1 MSDKKGGVK
10 PDAKPDAK
18 PGAKPG
24 ATRDVTDDVKG
35 DAAPRRSSGAARAM
49 GGATSYVVTINGQ
62 ETTVEVGPEGA
73 RIGGGDVV
81 PAELLEVPGSP
92 IRVLRLGDAVYEV
105 IARRGAQRGAY
116 MVGIGGS
123 RQATEAL
130 DQRGRALRALSAATA
145 TRHGPEPIRAPMP
158 GLVTKVLVAAGDAV
172 RAGDS
177 IVVMEAMKME
187 NELRAK
193 SDGTVRAV
201 VVTPGTAVEKGM
213 VLVELE

>member
-1 MSDKKGGVK
+1 MSEQK
-10 PDAKPDAK
+10 
-18 PGAKPG
+18 
-24 ATRDVTDDVKG
+24 
-35 DAAPRRSSGAARAM
+35 PRRSGGAARAM
-49 GGATSYVVTINGQ
+49 GGATAYVVTIGGQ
-62 ETTVEVGPEGA
+62 DTTVEIGPDGV
-73 RIGGGDVV
+73 RVGGGDTVV

-92 IRVLRLGDAVYEV
+92 IRLLRLGDAVYEV
-105 IARRGAQRGAY
+105 IARRGGQRGAY
-116 MVGIGGS
+116 SVALGGV
-123 RQATEAL
+123 RLNAEAL
-130 DQRGRALRALSAATA
+130 DQRGRVLRALSATTA

-158 GLVTKVLVAAGDAV
+158 GLVTRILVAAGDAV

-193 SDGTVRAV
+193 SDGRVRAV

>member
-1 MSDKKGGVK
+1 
-10 PDAKPDAK
+10 
-18 PGAKPG
+18 
-24 ATRDVTDDVKG
+24 
-35 DAAPRRSSGAARAM
+35 M
-49 GGATSYVVTINGQ
+49 GGATAYVVSIGGHD
-62 ETTVEVGPEGA
+62 TTVEIGPEGV
-73 RIGGGDVV
+73 RVGGVDSVV
-81 PAELLEVPGSP
+81 AAELLEVPGSP
-92 IRVLRLGDAVYEV
+92 IRLLRLGDAVFEV
-105 IARRGAQRGAY
+105 IAKRGSQRGAY
-116 MVGIGGS
+116 SVALGGV
-123 RQATEAL
+123 RVNAEAL

-158 GLVTKVLVAAGDAV
+158 GMVTRVLVAAGDAV

-193 SDGTVRAV
+193 SDAKVRAV

>member
-1 MSDKKGGVK
+1 MSDKKAGAKGGGKGGGK
-10 PDAKPDAK
+10 PD
-18 PGAKPG
+18 
-24 ATRDVTDDVKG
+24 ATRDVTDDVRS
-35 DAAPRRSSGAARAM
+35 DPAPRRSSGAARAM
-49 GGATSYVVTINGQ
+49 GGATSYVVTINGH

-81 PAELLEVPGSP
+81 PAELLEVQGSP

-116 MVGIGGS
+116 TVEIGAS
-123 RQATEAL
+123 RLATEAL

-193 SDGTVRAV
+193 SDGRVRAV

>member
-1 MSDKKGGVK
+1 MS
-10 PDAKPDAK
+10 DAKP
-18 PGAKPG
+18 
-24 ATRDVTDDVKG
+24 
-35 DAAPRRSSGAARAM
+35 RRSGGSGAVRAP
-49 GGATSYVVTINGQ
+49 GGAVSYVVSIDGQ
-62 ETTVEVGPEGA
+62 ETTVEIGPEGA

-81 PAELLEVPGSP
+81 AAELLDIPGSP
-92 IRVLRLGDAVYEV
+92 IRLLRLGDAVYEV
-105 IARRGAQRGAY
+105 IARRGTQRGAY
-116 MVGIGGS
+116 SVAVGGV
-123 RQATEAL
+123 RLATEAL

-158 GLVTKVLVAAGDAV
+158 GLVTRVLVVAGDAV

-193 SDGTVRAV
+193 SDGKVRAV
-201 VVTPGTAVEKGM
+201 VVAPGTAVEKGM